1 MQALL
6 WHRGML
12 ITTDAKPTRNSW
24 NAHHISI
31 VPELDTSNN
40 KHITTTIWRGNSL
53 LSFTVLTEWQQL
65 TTNLNS
71 KRWANLIIYSVPT
84 RFQHI
89 SSQYGQMTYFPFFS
103 ILDNWQSQPQTSP
116 RLHLLPHPT
125 ENSFTDLI
133 AYRLSNNVT
142 DTRLFPDSSDSIRF
156 WARNL
161 RMEVL

>member
-12 ITTDAKPTRNSW
+12 ITTNAKPTRNSW

-71 KRWANLIIYSVPT
+71 KRWANWLFTVFLQDFST
-84 RFQHI
+84 SHHNMGKWHI
-89 SSQYGQMTYFPFFS
+89 SLFFLFWTTDS
-103 ILDNWQSQPQTSP
+103 HNHKHPQ
-116 RLHLLPHPT
+116 
-125 ENSFTDLI
+125 
-133 AYRLSNNVT
+133 
-142 DTRLFPDSSDSIRF
+142 DSISSPTQQKIHSQT
-156 WARNL
+156 
-161 RMEVL
+161 